1 MSVCSRSDGPSIT
14 SAFFMIHVKPHNSVS
29 MAVHRAGLLHN
40 DILISRGAVVSG
52 VDSSTSQPV
61 PVMLCMSPMHA
72 SAALLSSLLTPEI
85 RGPVLSCSCMYDLLV
100 CGRVVDSS

>member
-1 MSVCSRSDGPSIT
+1 
-14 SAFFMIHVKPHNSVS
+14 

-52 VDSSTSQPV
+52 LPPLPSACYAVYSRMP
-61 PVMLCMSPMHA
+61 PMHA

-85 RGPVLSCSCMYDLLV
+85 RGPVLSCSCMYNLLV